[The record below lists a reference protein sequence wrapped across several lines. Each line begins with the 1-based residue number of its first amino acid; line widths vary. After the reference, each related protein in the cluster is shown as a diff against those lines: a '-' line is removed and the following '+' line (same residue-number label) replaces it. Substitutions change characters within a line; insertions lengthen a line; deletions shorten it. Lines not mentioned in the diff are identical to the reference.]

1 MIALDQQDLQ
11 RIDEEFWADS
21 QIWQPLAGGAKSITA
36 ADFSGVKTVRVN
48 KMSGFVDAEQYK
60 RNGDNAHHNINV
72 EKESFELTHED
83 WIGYDLEQLDMSENG
98 AYQVAN
104 AIRLHNQ
111 RITVPHRD
119 KFAAQTLYDTAKNG
133 GKLVTDTID
142 KKNALD
148 AYDDLEEYM
157 TDNEIPGGYV
167 IFASA
172 GYYRALKNADGVNKS
187 FSREGESAMKRDLLK
202 EHGFSEEQINFVMA
216 ENGKDVN
223 SLKEQ
228 INNLTGERDGL
239 QKQID
244 DRDKQLNTL
253 KKSAKDNEELQS
265 QIKQLQDENKTAKQN
280 YQDQL
285 AKQNKSFKIEGALR
299 DAKAKN
305 IKTVLPLID
314 TEKVSVNDDGT
325 LNGLSEQLDNI
336 KQDNG
341 FLFGEENKTPRV
353 EIKNGFQDG
362 NNKNTSDTIVSHI
375 AERFANSNE

>member
-21 QIWQPLAGGAKSITA
+21 QIWQPLTGGAKSITA

-83 WIGYDLEQLDMSENG
+83 WIGYDLDQLDMSENG

-104 AIRLHNQ
+104 VVRLHNQ
-111 RITVPHRD
+111 RITIPHRD

-157 TDNEIPGGYV
+157 TNNEIPGGYV

-187 FSREGESAMKRDLLK
+187 FSVNTQQVNGIDRRVGQLDGGTPIIQVARARIQGLNIADNV
-202 EHGFSEEQINFVMA
+202 NFMA
-216 ENGKDVN
+216 VPLYAVAPIVKYN
-223 SLKEQ
+223 
-228 INNLTGERDGL
+228 T
-239 QKQID
+239 ID
-244 DRDKQLNTL
+244 
-253 KKSAKDNEELQS
+253 
-265 QIKQLQDENKTAKQN
+265 
-280 YQDQL
+280 
-285 AKQNKSFKIEGALR
+285 
-299 DAKAKN
+299 
-305 IKTVLPLID
+305 VLPPNTDRNGYRYTI
-314 TEKVSVNDDGT
+314 KGVSYYDMLVFDNAKKAIYVAASPASGT
-325 LNGLSEQLDNI
+325 DP
-336 KQDNG
+336 K
-341 FLFGEENKTPRV
+341 
-353 EIKNGFQDG
+353 
-362 NNKNTSDTIVSHI
+362 
-375 AERFANSNE
+375 A

>member
-21 QIWQPLAGGAKSITA
+21 QIWQPLTGGAKSITA

-104 AIRLHNQ
+104 AVRLHNQ
-111 RITVPHRD
+111 RITIPHRD

-133 GKLVTDTID
+133 GKFVTDTID

-187 FSREGESAMKRDLLK
+187 FSVNT
-202 EHGFSEEQINFVMA
+202 QQV
-216 ENGKDVN
+216 NGIDRRVGQ
-223 SLKEQ
+223 L
-228 INNLTGERDGL
+228 DGGTP
-239 QKQID
+239 I
-244 DRDKQLNTL
+244 
-253 KKSAKDNEELQS
+253 
-265 QIKQLQDENKTAKQN
+265 IPV
-280 YQDQL
+280 
-285 AKQNKSFKIEGALR
+285 
-299 DAKAKN
+299 AKARIQGLTIADNVNFMAVPLYAVAPIVKYN
-305 IKTVLPLID
+305 TIDVLPPNTDRNGYRYTI
-314 TEKVSVNDDGT
+314 KGVSYYDMLVF
-325 LNGLSEQLDNI
+325 DNAKKAI
-336 KQDNG
+336 YVAASPK
-341 FLFGEENKTPRV
+341 
-353 EIKNGFQDG
+353 
-362 NNKNTSDTIVSHI
+362 
-375 AERFANSNE
+375 A

>member
-21 QIWQPLAGGAKSITA
+21 QIWQPLTGGAKSITA

-104 AIRLHNQ
+104 VVRIHNQ
-111 RITVPHRD
+111 RITIPHRD

-187 FSREGESAMKRDLLK
+187 FSVNT
-202 EHGFSEEQINFVMA
+202 QQV
-216 ENGKDVN
+216 NGIDRRVGQ
-223 SLKEQ
+223 L
-228 INNLTGERDGL
+228 DGGTPII
-239 QKQID
+239 QV
-244 DRDKQLNTL
+244 
-253 KKSAKDNEELQS
+253 
-265 QIKQLQDENKTAKQN
+265 
-280 YQDQL
+280 
-285 AKQNKSFKIEGALR
+285 
-299 DAKAKN
+299 AKARIQGLTIADNVNFMAVPLYAVAPIVKYN
-305 IKTVLPLID
+305 TIDVLPPNTDRNGYRYTI
-314 TEKVSVNDDGT
+314 KGVSYYDMLVF
-325 LNGLSEQLDNI
+325 DNAKKAI
-336 KQDNG
+336 YVAASPK
-341 FLFGEENKTPRV
+341 
-353 EIKNGFQDG
+353 
-362 NNKNTSDTIVSHI
+362 
-375 AERFANSNE
+375 A

>member
-21 QIWQPLAGGAKSITA
+21 QIWQPLTGGAKSITA

-83 WIGYDLEQLDMSENG
+83 WIGYDLDQLDMSENG

-104 AIRLHNQ
+104 VVRLHNQ
-111 RITVPHRD
+111 RITIPHRD

-133 GKLVTDTID
+133 GKFVTDTID

-157 TDNEIPGGYV
+157 TNNEIPGGYV

-187 FSREGESAMKRDLLK
+187 FSVNT
-202 EHGFSEEQINFVMA
+202 QQV
-216 ENGKDVN
+216 NGIDRRVGQ
-223 SLKEQ
+223 L
-228 INNLTGERDGL
+228 DGGTPII
-239 QKQID
+239 QV
-244 DRDKQLNTL
+244 
-253 KKSAKDNEELQS
+253 
-265 QIKQLQDENKTAKQN
+265 
-280 YQDQL
+280 
-285 AKQNKSFKIEGALR
+285 
-299 DAKAKN
+299 AKARIQGLSIADNVNFMAVPLYAVAPVVKYN
-305 IKTVLPLID
+305 TIDVLPPNTDRNGYRYTI
-314 TEKVSVNDDGT
+314 KGVSYYDMLVF
-325 LNGLSEQLDNI
+325 DNAKKAI
-336 KQDNG
+336 YVAASPK
-341 FLFGEENKTPRV
+341 
-353 EIKNGFQDG
+353 
-362 NNKNTSDTIVSHI
+362 
-375 AERFANSNE
+375 A

>member
-21 QIWQPLAGGAKSITA
+21 QIWQPLTGGAKSITA

-83 WIGYDLEQLDMSENG
+83 WIGYDLDQLDMSENG

-104 AIRLHNQ
+104 VVRLHNQ

-119 KFAAQTLYDTAKNG
+119 KFAAQTLYDAAKNG

-157 TDNEIPGGYV
+157 TNNEIPGGYV

-172 GYYRALKNADGVNKS
+172 GYYRALKNSDGVNKS
-187 FSREGESAMKRDLLK
+187 FSVNT
-202 EHGFSEEQINFVMA
+202 QQV
-216 ENGKDVN
+216 NGIDRRVGQ
-223 SLKEQ
+223 L
-228 INNLTGERDGL
+228 DGGTPII
-239 QKQID
+239 QV
-244 DRDKQLNTL
+244 
-253 KKSAKDNEELQS
+253 
-265 QIKQLQDENKTAKQN
+265 
-280 YQDQL
+280 
-285 AKQNKSFKIEGALR
+285 
-299 DAKAKN
+299 AKARIQGLN
-305 IKTVLPLID
+305 IADNVNFMAVPLYAVAPIVKYNTVDVLPPNTDRNGYRYTI
-314 TEKVSVNDDGT
+314 KGVSYYDMLVF
-325 LNGLSEQLDNI
+325 DNAKKAI
-336 KQDNG
+336 YVAASPASPK
-341 FLFGEENKTPRV
+341 
-353 EIKNGFQDG
+353 
-362 NNKNTSDTIVSHI
+362 
-375 AERFANSNE
+375 A

>member
-21 QIWQPLAGGAKSITA
+21 QIWQPLTGGAKSITA

-83 WIGYDLEQLDMSENG
+83 WIGYDLDQLDMSENG

-104 AIRLHNQ
+104 VVRLHNQ
-111 RITVPHRD
+111 RITIPHRD
-119 KFAAQTLYDTAKNG
+119 KFAAQTLYDTAKSG

-157 TDNEIPGGYV
+157 TNNEIPGGYV

-187 FSREGESAMKRDLLK
+187 FSVNT
-202 EHGFSEEQINFVMA
+202 QQV
-216 ENGKDVN
+216 NGIDRRVGQ
-223 SLKEQ
+223 L
-228 INNLTGERDGL
+228 DGGTPII
-239 QKQID
+239 QV
-244 DRDKQLNTL
+244 
-253 KKSAKDNEELQS
+253 
-265 QIKQLQDENKTAKQN
+265 
-280 YQDQL
+280 
-285 AKQNKSFKIEGALR
+285 
-299 DAKAKN
+299 AKARIQGLTIADNVNFMAVPLYAVAPIVKYN
-305 IKTVLPLID
+305 TIDVLPPNTDRNGYRYTI
-314 TEKVSVNDDGT
+314 KGVSYYDILVF
-325 LNGLSEQLDNI
+325 DNAKKAI
-336 KQDNG
+336 YVAASPK
-341 FLFGEENKTPRV
+341 
-353 EIKNGFQDG
+353 
-362 NNKNTSDTIVSHI
+362 
-375 AERFANSNE
+375 A

>member
-21 QIWQPLAGGAKSITA
+21 QIWQPLTGGAKSITA

-104 AIRLHNQ
+104 AVRLHNQ
-111 RITVPHRD
+111 RITIPHRD

-142 KKNALD
+142 NKNALD

-157 TDNEIPGGYV
+157 TDSEIPGGYV

-187 FSREGESAMKRDLLK
+187 FSVNT
-202 EHGFSEEQINFVMA
+202 QQV
-216 ENGKDVN
+216 NGIDRRVGQ
-223 SLKEQ
+223 L
-228 INNLTGERDGL
+228 DGGTP
-239 QKQID
+239 I
-244 DRDKQLNTL
+244 
-253 KKSAKDNEELQS
+253 
-265 QIKQLQDENKTAKQN
+265 IPV
-280 YQDQL
+280 
-285 AKQNKSFKIEGALR
+285 
-299 DAKAKN
+299 AKARIQGLTIADNVNFMAVPLYAVAPIVKYN
-305 IKTVLPLID
+305 TIDVLPPNTDRNGYRYTI
-314 TEKVSVNDDGT
+314 KGVSYYDMLVF
-325 LNGLSEQLDNI
+325 DNAKKAI
-336 KQDNG
+336 YVAASPK
-341 FLFGEENKTPRV
+341 
-353 EIKNGFQDG
+353 
-362 NNKNTSDTIVSHI
+362 
-375 AERFANSNE
+375 A

>member
-21 QIWQPLAGGAKSITA
+21 QIWQPLTGGAKSITA

-83 WIGYDLEQLDMSENG
+83 WIGYDLDQLDMSENG

-104 AIRLHNQ
+104 VVRLHNQ
-111 RITVPHRD
+111 RITIPHRD

-157 TDNEIPGGYV
+157 TNNEIPGGYV

-187 FSREGESAMKRDLLK
+187 FSVNT
-202 EHGFSEEQINFVMA
+202 QQV
-216 ENGKDVN
+216 NGIDRRVGQ
-223 SLKEQ
+223 L
-228 INNLTGERDGL
+228 DGGTPII
-239 QKQID
+239 QV
-244 DRDKQLNTL
+244 
-253 KKSAKDNEELQS
+253 
-265 QIKQLQDENKTAKQN
+265 
-280 YQDQL
+280 
-285 AKQNKSFKIEGALR
+285 
-299 DAKAKN
+299 AKARIQGLTIADNVNFMAVPLYAVAPIVKYN
-305 IKTVLPLID
+305 TIDVLPPNTDRNGYRYTIKGVSYYDMLVFDNAKKAIYVAASP
-314 TEKVSVNDDGT
+314 KV
-325 LNGLSEQLDNI
+325 
-336 KQDNG
+336 
-341 FLFGEENKTPRV
+341 
-353 EIKNGFQDG
+353 
-362 NNKNTSDTIVSHI
+362 
-375 AERFANSNE
+375 

>member
-21 QIWQPLAGGAKSITA
+21 QIWQPLTGGAKSITA

-83 WIGYDLEQLDMSENG
+83 WIGYDLDQLDMSENG

-104 AIRLHNQ
+104 VVRLHNQ
-111 RITVPHRD
+111 RITIPHRD
-119 KFAAQTLYDTAKNG
+119 KFAVQTLYDTAKNG

-157 TDNEIPGGYV
+157 TNNEIPGGYV

-187 FSREGESAMKRDLLK
+187 FSVNTQQVNGIDRRVGQLDGGTPIIQVAKARIQGLTIADNV
-202 EHGFSEEQINFVMA
+202 NFMA
-216 ENGKDVN
+216 VPLYAVAPIVKYNTIDVLPPNTDRNGYRYTIKGVSYYDMLVFDN
-223 SLKEQ
+223 AKKAIYVAASPASGTAPKAQPRKLIKAG
-228 INNLTGERDGL
+228 NLTL
-239 QKQID
+239 
-244 DRDKQLNTL
+244 
-253 KKSAKDNEELQS
+253 
-265 QIKQLQDENKTAKQN
+265 
-280 YQDQL
+280 
-285 AKQNKSFKIEGALR
+285 
-299 DAKAKN
+299 
-305 IKTVLPLID
+305 TVM
-314 TEKVSVNDDGT
+314 
-325 LNGLSEQLDNI
+325 
-336 KQDNG
+336 
-341 FLFGEENKTPRV
+341 
-353 EIKNGFQDG
+353 
-362 NNKNTSDTIVSHI
+362 
-375 AERFANSNE
+375 

>member
-21 QIWQPLAGGAKSITA
+21 QIWQPLTGGAKSITA

-83 WIGYDLEQLDMSENG
+83 WIGYDLDQLDMSENG

-104 AIRLHNQ
+104 VVRLHNQ
-111 RITVPHRD
+111 RITIPHRD

-157 TDNEIPGGYV
+157 TNNEIPGGYV

-187 FSREGESAMKRDLLK
+187 FSVNT
-202 EHGFSEEQINFVMA
+202 QQV
-216 ENGKDVN
+216 NGIDRRVGQ
-223 SLKEQ
+223 L
-228 INNLTGERDGL
+228 DGGTPII
-239 QKQID
+239 QV
-244 DRDKQLNTL
+244 
-253 KKSAKDNEELQS
+253 
-265 QIKQLQDENKTAKQN
+265 
-280 YQDQL
+280 
-285 AKQNKSFKIEGALR
+285 
-299 DAKAKN
+299 AKARIQGLN
-305 IKTVLPLID
+305 IADNVNFMAVPLYAVAPIVKYNTIDVLPPNTDRNGYRYTI
-314 TEKVSVNDDGT
+314 KGVSYYDMLVF
-325 LNGLSEQLDNI
+325 DNAKKAI
-336 KQDNG
+336 YVAASPK
-341 FLFGEENKTPRV
+341 
-353 EIKNGFQDG
+353 
-362 NNKNTSDTIVSHI
+362 
-375 AERFANSNE
+375 A

>member
-21 QIWQPLAGGAKSITA
+21 QIWQPLTGGAKSITA

-83 WIGYDLEQLDMSENG
+83 WIGYDLDQLDMSENG

-104 AIRLHNQ
+104 VVRLHNQ
-111 RITVPHRD
+111 RITIPHRD
-119 KFAAQTLYDTAKNG
+119 KFAAQALYDTAKNG

-157 TDNEIPGGYV
+157 TNNEIPGGYV

-187 FSREGESAMKRDLLK
+187 FSVNT
-202 EHGFSEEQINFVMA
+202 QQV
-216 ENGKDVN
+216 NGIDRRVGQ
-223 SLKEQ
+223 L
-228 INNLTGERDGL
+228 DGGTPII
-239 QKQID
+239 QV
-244 DRDKQLNTL
+244 
-253 KKSAKDNEELQS
+253 
-265 QIKQLQDENKTAKQN
+265 
-280 YQDQL
+280 
-285 AKQNKSFKIEGALR
+285 
-299 DAKAKN
+299 AKARIQGLTIADNVNFMAVPLYAVAPIVKYN
-305 IKTVLPLID
+305 TIDVLPPNTDRNGYRYTI
-314 TEKVSVNDDGT
+314 KGVSYYDMLVF
-325 LNGLSEQLDNI
+325 DNAKKAI
-336 KQDNG
+336 YVAASPK
-341 FLFGEENKTPRV
+341 
-353 EIKNGFQDG
+353 
-362 NNKNTSDTIVSHI
+362 
-375 AERFANSNE
+375 A